1 MVDTTVYDN
10 IDRDI
15 VVVNKDTL
23 TLKLERCE
31 NFHNASNSAFG
42 LGGIAISLLTS
53 GYLTDTFRSVGP
65 IPGETIRA
73 TFLATGLVCGAV
85 AVKSAINWWRL
96 RSNHKPNNVVASLM
110 VNPIHQ
116 ISQNQSLAKKKT
128 KRAIS
133 K

>member
-23 TLKLERCE
+23 TLKLERCK

-65 IPGETIRA
+65 IPGETIRGDISRNRV
-73 TFLATGLVCGAV
+73 GLWCCRGEISNKLV
-85 AVKSAINWWRL
+85 AIT
-96 RSNHKPNNVVASLM
+96 
-110 VNPIHQ
+110 Q
-116 ISQNQSLAKKKT
+116 
-128 KRAIS
+128 
-133 K
+133 